1 MIARR
6 RSTLSRS
13 SFRHSRTELLG
24 GTMIVEVGAMDRA
37 SPYSSGFH
45 RALLLNFIVTAR
57 IIRISMFSY
66 RCFET
71 RSFYF
76 CEGNED
82 CFEGRRR
89 GYIIGFDF
97 GWFSALVDFFF
108 FYDLEFDSVKWIKY
122 NEATSFLL
130 QITNIIFHT
139 RFIFKQIQ

>member
-108 FYDLEFDSVKWIKY
+108 FFFYDLEFDSVKWIKY

-139 RFIFKQIQ
+139 GFIF

>member
-97 GWFSALVDFFF
+97 GWFSASVDFFF
-108 FYDLEFDSVKWIKY
+108 FLWFRVWFSKVDKVKY

-139 RFIFKQIQ
+139 GFIF